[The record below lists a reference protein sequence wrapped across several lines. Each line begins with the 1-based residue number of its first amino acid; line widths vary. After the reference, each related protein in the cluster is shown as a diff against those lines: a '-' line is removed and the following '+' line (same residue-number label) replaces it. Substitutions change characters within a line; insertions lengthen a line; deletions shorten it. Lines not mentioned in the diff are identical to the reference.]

1 MLAFSQQPG
10 RIEVCHRFALWP
22 EAGEVLI
29 FRFRRRVLVLRSG
42 RGWQWYTVL
51 LVWMV
56 SGEIGTPWRRT
67 QILAEHPCCYPAG
80 WKRKRTEVSFVRDWT
95 KKSASCHRNFSA
107 VLCMRGYG
115 LWAAGPLRE
124 GGRLPTL
131 QSSGVVTFGTDPSSQ
146 RSFAELVQVS
156 FAEWMW
162 TVFWWRLEE
171 EKPPWVRLW
180 RIAVLV
186 SLLGTCLLIDWKSRN
201 LCLNIEQ
208 IDINI
213 LFFGEKRETTI
224 YWMETLCS
232 M

>member
-107 VLCMRGYG
+107 VLCMRGLRTVSRWPLEG
-115 LWAAGPLRE
+115 RGPSPDSAELWCCDLWNRSIISAFLCGAGPGFLRWMNVDCVLMKA
-124 GGRLPTL
+124 GGRKTTL
-131 QSSGVVTFGTDPSSQ
+131 SQALENSSPCLSAGHM
-146 RSFAELVQVS
+146 LV
-156 FAEWMW
+156 
-162 TVFWWRLEE
+162 
-171 EKPPWVRLW
+171 
-180 RIAVLV
+180 
-186 SLLGTCLLIDWKSRN
+186 DWLK
-201 LCLNIEQ
+201 I
-208 IDINI
+208 
-213 LFFGEKRETTI
+213 
-224 YWMETLCS
+224 
-232 M
+232 